1 MPVQA
6 AGAIRP
12 TFMPRFSGRGVALN
26 NLLLVNLT
34 ISDVW
39 TDHIATGDALSNEN
53 N

>member
-39 TDHIATGDALSNEN
+39 TEYIATGDPLPNEKN
-53 N
+53 